1 MDSINITTAKEYDI
15 SMQIDDVKVVNLDD
29 YYTKAES
36 DEKFQPVGEY
46 LTAIPEEYVT
56 EGELNSK
63 GYITSIPEEYITEGE
78 LDSKG
83 YLTEHQPL
91 KTINGESLVG
101 PGDITIEGGGG
112 SVDLTNYYTKDE
124 SNERFQP
131 VGEYLT
137 SIPEEY
143 VTEGELNS
151 KGYLTEHQPLKTI
164 NGESLVGPGNITI
177 EGGGSA
183 DLTNYYNRSEVDNLV
198 NERARIVSLTQAEY
212 DALEIKDENTIYN
225 ITDAEPVCYTK
236 AESDERFLTEH
247 QPLKTINGESLVGPG
262 NITIE
267 GSGGSAP
274 GNVVTTDTTQTI
286 TGQKE
291 FAGSVIFDGGAEF
304 HNEIRMNNGATGD
317 VDIAMGIAC
326 AFKVKPAQISKFYTY
341 NIFPGNYGESDG
353 KVHFRD
359 FNDTADYA
367 VIDSTGISE
376 LGTPLSDKY
385 QAILVSGTN
394 IKTINGTSIL
404 GSGDI
409 TITGGGG
416 SADLTNYYT
425 KSEIDSMIGNISTLL
440 AEI

>member
-1 MDSINITTAKEYDI
+1 MDKINITSTKEYDI
-15 SMQIDDVKVVNLDD
+15 SLETDDIKVVNLDN

-36 DEKFQPVGEY
+36 NEKFQPVGEY

-63 GYITSIPEEYITEGE
+63 GYLTSIPDEYVTDSE

-101 PGDITIEGGGG
+101 PGDITIEGGGS
-112 SVDLTNYYTKDE
+112 SVDLTNYYT
-124 SNERFQP
+124 R
-131 VGEYLT
+131 G
-137 SIPEEY
+137 
-143 VTEGELNS
+143 
-151 KGYLTEHQPLKTI
+151 
-164 NGESLVGPGNITI
+164 
-177 EGGGSA
+177 
-183 DLTNYYNRSEVDNLV
+183 EVDNLV
-198 NERARIVSLTQAEY
+198 AEKARIVSLTQAEY
-212 DALEIKDENTIYN
+212 DALDIKDGNTIYN

-247 QPLKTINGESLVGPG
+247 QPLKTINGESLVGSG
-262 NITIE
+262 DITIE
-267 GSGGSAP
+267 GSAP

-286 TGQKE
+286 TGQKT
-291 FAGSVIFDGGAEF
+291 FNGSVIFDGGTEF
-304 HNEIRMNNGATGD
+304 NSEIRMNNGSSAGD

-326 AFKVKPAQISKFYTY
+326 AFKVQPAQISKFYTY
-341 NIFPGNYGESDG
+341 KIFPGNYGDSDG

-359 FNDTADYA
+359 FDDTADYA

-394 IKTINGTSIL
+394 IKTINGNSIL

-416 SADLTNYYT
+416 SVDLTNYYT
-425 KSEIDSMIGNISTLL
+425 KSEIDGMIGNISTLL

>member
-1 MDSINITTAKEYDI
+1 MDKINITSTKEYDI
-15 SMQIDDVKVVNLDD
+15 SLETDDIKVVNLDD

-36 DEKFQPVGEY
+36 D
-46 LTAIPEEYVT
+46 
-56 EGELNSK
+56 
-63 GYITSIPEEYITEGE
+63 
-78 LDSKG
+78 
-83 YLTEHQPL
+83 
-91 KTINGESLVG
+91 
-101 PGDITIEGGGG
+101 
-112 SVDLTNYYTKDE
+112 
-124 SNERFQP
+124 ERFQP

-164 NGESLVGPGNITI
+164 NGESLVGSGNITI

-183 DLTNYYNRSEVDNLV
+183 DLTNYYTKAESDGRFQPVGEYLTSIPEEYVTETELNSKGYLTEHQPLKTINGESLVGSGNITIEGGGSADLTNYYTRGEVDNLV
-198 NERARIVSLTQAEY
+198 AERARIVSLTQAEY
-212 DALEIKDENTIYN
+212 DALDIKDENTIYN

-236 AESDERFLTEH
+236 AESDERYLTEH

-267 GSGGSAP
+267 GSVPSNA
-274 GNVVTTDTTQTI
+274 VTTDTTQTI

-291 FAGSVIFDGGAEF
+291 FAGSVIFNGGAEF
-304 HNEIRMNNGATGD
+304 NSEIRMNNGATGD

-326 AFKVKPAQISKFYTY
+326 AFKVKPAQISKFYTHKV
-341 NIFPGNYGESDG
+341 FPGNYGDSDG
-353 KVHFRD
+353 KVHFRNFD
-359 FNDTADYA
+359 DTADYA

-409 TITGGGG
+409 AITGGGG

-425 KSEIDSMIGNISTLL
+425 KAEIDSMIGDISTLL
-440 AEI
+440 AAI

>member
-1 MDSINITTAKEYDI
+1 MDKINITSTKEYDI
-15 SMQIDDVKVVNLDD
+15 SLETDDIKVVNLDD

-36 DEKFQPVGEY
+36 DERFQPVGEY
-46 LTAIPEEYVT
+46 LTSIPKEYIT

-63 GYITSIPEEYITEGE
+63 GYLTLIPEEYVTEGE

-101 PGDITIEGGGG
+101 PGDITIEGG
-112 SVDLTNYYTKDE
+112 SSADLSDYYTKAE
-124 SNERFQP
+124 SDGRFQP

-177 EGGGSA
+177 EGGSSA
-183 DLTNYYNRSEVDNLV
+183 DLTNYYTRGEVDNLV
-198 NERARIVSLTQAEY
+198 AEKARIVSLTQAEY
-212 DALEIKDENTIYN
+212 DALDIKDENTIYN

-236 AESDERFLTEH
+236 VESDERFLTEH
-247 QPLKTINGESLVGPG
+247 QPLKTINGESLVGTG
-262 NITIE
+262 DITIE
-267 GSGGSAP
+267 GSAP
-274 GNVVTTDTTQTI
+274 GNAVTTDTTQTI
-286 TGQKE
+286 TGQKT
-291 FAGSVIFDGGAEF
+291 FNGSVIFDGGTEF
-304 HNEIRMNNGATGD
+304 NSEIRMNNGSSAGD

-326 AFKVKPAQISKFYTY
+326 AFKVQPAQISKFYTHKV
-341 NIFPGNYGESDG
+341 FPGNYGDSDG

-394 IKTINGTSIL
+394 IKTINGNSIL

-425 KSEIDSMIGNISTLL
+425 KAEIDGMIGDISTLL
-440 AEI
+440 AAI

>member
-1 MDSINITTAKEYDI
+1 MDKINITSTKEYDI
-15 SMQIDDVKVVNLDD
+15 SMQIDDIKVVNLDD

-36 DEKFQPVGEY
+36 Y
-46 LTAIPEEYVT
+46 
-56 EGELNSK
+56 
-63 GYITSIPEEYITEGE
+63 
-78 LDSKG
+78 
-83 YLTEHQPL
+83 
-91 KTINGESLVG
+91 
-101 PGDITIEGGGG
+101 
-112 SVDLTNYYTKDE
+112 
-124 SNERFQP
+124 ERFQP

-183 DLTNYYNRSEVDNLV
+183 DLTNYYTKAESDGRFQPVGEYLTSTPEEYVTEGELNSKGYLTEHQPLKTINGKSLVGPGNITIEGGGSADLTNYYTRGEVDNLV
-198 NERARIVSLTQAEY
+198 AEKARIVSLTQAEY
-212 DALEIKDENTIYN
+212 DALDIKDENTIYN

-236 AESDERFLTEH
+236 AESDEKFLTEH

-267 GSGGSAP
+267 GGGSAP

-286 TGQKE
+286 TGQKT
-291 FAGSVIFDGGAEF
+291 FNGSVIFDGGAEF

-326 AFKVKPAQISKFYTY
+326 AFKVKPAQISKFYTHK
-341 NIFPGNYGESDG
+341 IFPGNYGESDG

-359 FNDTADYA
+359 FDDTTDYA

-394 IKTINGTSIL
+394 IKTINGNSIL

-425 KSEIDSMIGNISTLL
+425 KSEIDSMIGDISTSL

>member
-15 SMQIDDVKVVNLDD
+15 SMQIDDIKVVNLDD

-36 DEKFQPVGEY
+36 DERFQPVGEY
-46 LTAIPEEYVT
+46 LTAIPAEYVT

-63 GYITSIPEEYITEGE
+63 GYLTSIPEEYITEGE

-101 PGDITIEGGGG
+101 PGDITIEGG
-112 SVDLTNYYTKDE
+112 SSADLTNYYTKAE
-124 SNERFQP
+124 SDGRFQP

-177 EGGGSA
+177 EGGGGSV
-183 DLTNYYNRSEVDNLV
+183 DLTNYYNRGEVDNLV
-198 NERARIVSLTQAEY
+198 AERARIVSLTQAEY
-212 DALEIKDENTIYN
+212 DALDIKDENTIYN

-247 QPLKTINGESLVGPG
+247 QPLKTINGESLVGTG
-262 NITIE
+262 DITIE
-267 GSGGSAP
+267 GSAP
-274 GNVVTTDTTQTI
+274 GNVVTTNTTQTI
-286 TGQKE
+286 TGQKT
-291 FAGSVIFDGGAEF
+291 FNGSVIFDGGTEF
-304 HNEIRMNNGATGD
+304 NSEIRMNNGATGD

-326 AFKVKPAQISKFYTY
+326 AFKVKPAQISNFYTY
-341 NIFPGNYGESDG
+341 KIFPGNYGESDR

-359 FNDTADYA
+359 FDDTADYA

-385 QAILVSGTN
+385 QATLISGTN
-394 IKTINGTSIL
+394 IKTINGNSIL

-416 SADLTNYYT
+416 SVDLTNYYT
-425 KSEIDSMIGNISTLL
+425 KAEIDGMIGNISTLL

>member
-1 MDSINITTAKEYDI
+1 MDKINITSTKEYDI
-15 SMQIDDVKVVNLDD
+15 SMQIDDIKVVNLDD

-36 DEKFQPVGEY
+36 D
-46 LTAIPEEYVT
+46 
-56 EGELNSK
+56 
-63 GYITSIPEEYITEGE
+63 
-78 LDSKG
+78 
-83 YLTEHQPL
+83 
-91 KTINGESLVG
+91 
-101 PGDITIEGGGG
+101 
-112 SVDLTNYYTKDE
+112 
-124 SNERFQP
+124 ERFQP

-183 DLTNYYNRSEVDNLV
+183 DLTNYYTKAESDGRFQPVGEYLTSIPEEYVTEGELNSKGYLTEHQPLKTINGKSLVGPGNITIEGGGSADLTNYYTRGEVDNLV
-198 NERARIVSLTQAEY
+198 AEKARIVSLTQAEY
-212 DALEIKDENTIYN
+212 DALDIKDENTIYN

-236 AESDERFLTEH
+236 AESDEKFLTEH

-267 GSGGSAP
+267 GGGSAP

-286 TGQKE
+286 TGQKT
-291 FAGSVIFDGGAEF
+291 FNGSVIFDGGAEF

-326 AFKVKPAQISKFYTY
+326 AFKVKPAQISKFYTHK
-341 NIFPGNYGESDG
+341 IFPGNYGESDG

-359 FNDTADYA
+359 FDDTTDYA

-394 IKTINGTSIL
+394 IKTINGNSIL

-425 KSEIDSMIGNISTLL
+425 KSEIDSMIGDISTSL

>member
-1 MDSINITTAKEYDI
+1 MDKINITSTKEYDI
-15 SMQIDDVKVVNLDD
+15 SLETDDIKVVNLDD

-63 GYITSIPEEYITEGE
+63 GY
-78 LDSKG
+78 
-83 YLTEHQPL
+83 LTEHQPL

-101 PGDITIEGGGG
+101 
-112 SVDLTNYYTKDE
+112 S
-124 SNERFQP
+124 
-131 VGEYLT
+131 
-137 SIPEEY
+137 
-143 VTEGELNS
+143 
-151 KGYLTEHQPLKTI
+151 
-164 NGESLVGPGNITI
+164 GNITI
-177 EGGGSA
+177 EGGGGSA
-183 DLTNYYNRSEVDNLV
+183 DLTNYYTRGEVDNLV
-198 NERARIVSLTQAEY
+198 AEKARIVSLTQAEY
-212 DALEIKDENTIYN
+212 DALDIKDENTIYN

-267 GSGGSAP
+267 GGGGSAP

-286 TGQKE
+286 TGQKT
-291 FAGSVIFDGGAEF
+291 FNGSVIFDGGTEF
-304 HNEIRMNNGATGD
+304 NSEIRMNNGATGD

-341 NIFPGNYGESDG
+341 KIFPGNYGESDR

-359 FNDTADYA
+359 FDDTTDYA

-385 QAILVSGTN
+385 QATLVSGTN
-394 IKTINGTSIL
+394 IKTINGNSVL

-409 TITGGGG
+409 TITGGGE
-416 SADLTNYYT
+416 SVDLTNYYT
-425 KSEIDSMIGNISTLL
+425 KSEIDGMIGNISTLL
-440 AEI
+440 AAI

>member
-1 MDSINITTAKEYDI
+1 MDNINITSTKEYDI
-15 SMQIDDVKVVNLDD
+15 SLQTDDVKVVNLDD

-36 DEKFQPVGEY
+36 DERYQPVGEY
-46 LTAIPEEYVT
+46 LTT
-56 EGELNSK
+56 
-63 GYITSIPEEYITEGE
+63 IPEEYITEGE

-101 PGDITIEGGGG
+101 PGNITIEGGG
-112 SVDLTNYYTKDE
+112 SVDLTNYYTKAE
-124 SNERFQP
+124 SDGRFQP

-143 VTEGELNS
+143 VTDNELNS

-177 EGGGSA
+177 EGGGSP
-183 DLTNYYNRSEVDNLV
+183 DLTNYYTRGEVDNLV
-198 NERARIVSLTQAEY
+198 AEKARIVSLTQAEY
-212 DALEIKDENTIYN
+212 DALGIKDENTIYN

-247 QPLKTINGESLVGPG
+247 QPLKTINGESLVGTG
-262 NITIE
+262 DITIT
-267 GSGGSAP
+267 GGGGGSVP

-291 FAGSVIFDGGAEF
+291 FAGSVIFNGGTEF
-304 HNEIRMNNGATGD
+304 NSEIRMNNGATGD

-341 NIFPGNYGESDG
+341 KIFPGNYGDSDG

-359 FNDTADYA
+359 FNDTTDYA

-385 QAILVSGTN
+385 QATLVSGTN
-394 IKTINGTSIL
+394 IKTINGNSIL

-425 KSEIDSMIGNISTLL
+425 KSEIDSMIGNISTSLS
-440 AEI
+440 EI

>member
-15 SMQIDDVKVVNLDD
+15 SMQVDDIKVVNLDD

-36 DEKFQPVGEY
+36 DERFQPVGEY

-63 GYITSIPEEYITEGE
+63 GYLTSIPEEYITEGE

-101 PGDITIEGGGG
+101 PGNITIEGGGG
-112 SVDLTNYYTKDE
+112 SVDLTNYY
-124 SNERFQP
+124 
-131 VGEYLT
+131 
-137 SIPEEY
+137 
-143 VTEGELNS
+143 
-151 KGYLTEHQPLKTI
+151 
-164 NGESLVGPGNITI
+164 
-177 EGGGSA
+177 
-183 DLTNYYNRSEVDNLV
+183 NRGEVDNLV
-198 NERARIVSLTQAEY
+198 AERARIVSLTQAEY

-247 QPLKTINGESLVGPG
+247 QPLKTINGESLVGTGDIP
-262 NITIE
+262 IE
-267 GSGGSAP
+267 GSAP

-326 AFKVKPAQISKFYTY
+326 AFKVKPAQISNFYTY
-341 NIFPGNYGESDG
+341 KIFPGNYGESDG

-394 IKTINGTSIL
+394 IKTINGNSIL

-416 SADLTNYYT
+416 SVDLTNYYT
-425 KSEIDSMIGNISTLL
+425 KSEIDGMIGNISTLL

>member
-36 DEKFQPVGEY
+36 DERYQPVGEY
-46 LTAIPEEYVT
+46 L
-56 EGELNSK
+56 
-63 GYITSIPEEYITEGE
+63 TSIPEEYITEGE
-78 LDSKG
+78 LNSKG

-101 PGDITIEGGGG
+101 PGDITIEGG
-112 SVDLTNYYTKDE
+112 SSADLTNYYTKAE
-124 SNERFQP
+124 SDGRFQP

-143 VTEGELNS
+143 VTDNELNS

-177 EGGGSA
+177 EGGGGSA
-183 DLTNYYNRSEVDNLV
+183 DLTNYYTRSEVDNLV
-198 NERARIVSLTQAEY
+198 DERARIVSLTQAEY
-212 DALEIKDENTIYN
+212 DALESKDENTIYN

-236 AESDERFLTEH
+236 AESDARFITEH
-247 QPLKTINGESLVGPG
+247 QTLKTINGNSLVGTG
-262 NITIE
+262 DITIE
-267 GSGGSAP
+267 GITPS
-274 GNVVTTDTTQTI
+274 NMVTTDTTQTI
-286 TGQKE
+286 SGTKTFNGITVTGE
-291 FAGSVIFDGGAEF
+291 ARFNAGGYE
-304 HNEIRMNNGATGD
+304 
-317 VDIAMGIAC
+317 DICMGKLC
-326 AFKVKPAQISKFYTY
+326 SFKVKPAQVSNLYAYKIMV
-341 NIFPGNYGESDG
+341 GNGGSSDG
-353 KVHFRD
+353 KIHFM
-359 FNDTADYA
+359 NINGDTDYA

-385 QAILVSGTN
+385 QPILVSGTN
-394 IKTINGTSIL
+394 IKTINGNSIL

-425 KSEIDSMIGNISTLL
+425 KAEIDSMIGNISTSLS
-440 AEI
+440 EI

>member
-1 MDSINITTAKEYDI
+1 MDKINITSTKEYDI
-15 SMQIDDVKVVNLDD
+15 SLETDDIKVVNLDD

-36 DEKFQPVGEY
+36 DERFQPVGEY
-46 LTAIPEEYVT
+46 LTAIPAEYVT

-63 GYITSIPEEYITEGE
+63 GYLTSIPEEYITEGE
-78 LDSKG
+78 LD
-83 YLTEHQPL
+83 
-91 KTINGESLVG
+91 
-101 PGDITIEGGGG
+101 
-112 SVDLTNYYTKDE
+112 
-124 SNERFQP
+124 
-131 VGEYLT
+131 
-137 SIPEEY
+137 
-143 VTEGELNS
+143 S

-183 DLTNYYNRSEVDNLV
+183 DLTNYYTKGEVDNLV

-212 DALEIKDENTIYN
+212 DALDIKDENTIYN

-247 QPLKTINGESLVGPG
+247 QPLKTINGESLVGTG
-262 NITIE
+262 DITIE
-267 GSGGSAP
+267 GSAP
-274 GNVVTTDTTQTI
+274 SNVVTTDTTQTI

-326 AFKVKPAQISKFYTY
+326 AFKVKPAQISNFYTY
-341 NIFPGNYGESDG
+341 KIFPGNFGESDG

-359 FNDTADYA
+359 FDDTADYA

-394 IKTINGTSIL
+394 IKTINGNSIL

-425 KSEIDSMIGNISTLL
+425 KAEIDSMIGNISTLL

>member
-1 MDSINITTAKEYDI
+1 MDKINITSTKEYDI
-15 SMQIDDVKVVNLDD
+15 SLETDDIKVVNLDN

-36 DEKFQPVGEY
+36 DEKYQPVGEY
-46 LTAIPEEYVT
+46 LTSIPEEYVT

-63 GYITSIPEEYITEGE
+63 GYLTSIPEEYITEGE

-83 YLTEHQPL
+83 YLTEHQTL

-101 PGDITIEGGGG
+101 TGNITIEGGG
-112 SVDLTNYYTKDE
+112 SADLTNYYTKAE
-124 SNERFQP
+124 SDGRFQP
-131 VGEYLT
+131 VGEYIT

-143 VTEGELNS
+143 VTEEELNS

-183 DLTNYYNRSEVDNLV
+183 
-198 NERARIVSLTQAEY
+198 
-212 DALEIKDENTIYN
+212 
-225 ITDAEPVCYTK
+225 
-236 AESDERFLTEH
+236 
-247 QPLKTINGESLVGPG
+247 
-262 NITIE
+262 
-267 GSGGSAP
+267 P

-286 TGQKE
+286 TGQKT
-291 FAGSVIFDGGAEF
+291 FNGSVIFDGGTEF
-304 HNEIRMNNGATGD
+304 NSEIRMNNGSSAGD

-326 AFKVKPAQISKFYTY
+326 AFKVQPAQISKFYTHK
-341 NIFPGNYGESDG
+341 IFPGNYGESDG

-359 FNDTADYA
+359 FDDTTDYA

-394 IKTINGTSIL
+394 IKTINGNSIL

-425 KSEIDSMIGNISTLL
+425 KSEIDSMIGNISTSLS
-440 AEI
+440 EI

>member
-36 DEKFQPVGEY
+36 DE
-46 LTAIPEEYVT
+46 
-56 EGELNSK
+56 
-63 GYITSIPEEYITEGE
+63 
-78 LDSKG
+78 
-83 YLTEHQPL
+83 
-91 KTINGESLVG
+91 
-101 PGDITIEGGGG
+101 
-112 SVDLTNYYTKDE
+112 
-124 SNERFQP
+124 RFQP

-151 KGYLTEHQPLKTI
+151 KGYLTEHQTLKTI

-177 EGGGSA
+177 EGGSSADLTNYYTKAESDGRFQPVGEYLTSIPEEYVTDSELNSKGYLTEHQPLKTINGESLVGPGNITITGGGGSA
-183 DLTNYYNRSEVDNLV
+183 DLTNYYTRGEVDNLV
-198 NERARIVSLTQAEY
+198 AERARIVSLTQAEY
-212 DALEIKDENTIYN
+212 DALDIKDENTIYN

-236 AESDERFLTEH
+236 AESDARFLTEH
-247 QPLKTINGESLVGPG
+247 QPLKTINGESLVGSG
-262 NITIE
+262 DIVIT
-267 GSGGSAP
+267 GGGGGSAP

-286 TGQKE
+286 TGQKT
-291 FAGSVIFDGGAEF
+291 FNGSVIFDGGTEF
-304 HNEIRMNNGATGD
+304 NSEIRMNNGATGD

-326 AFKVKPAQISKFYTY
+326 AFKVKPAQISKFYTHK
-341 NIFPGNYGESDG
+341 IFPGNYGDSDG

-359 FNDTADYA
+359 FDDTTDYA

-385 QAILVSGTN
+385 QATLVSGTN
-394 IKTINGTSIL
+394 IKTINGNSIL

-425 KSEIDSMIGNISTLL
+425 KAEIDSMIGDISTLL

>member
-1 MDSINITTAKEYDI
+1 MNSINITTAKEYDI
-15 SMQIDDVKVVNLDD
+15 SMQVDDIKVVNLDD

-46 LTAIPEEYVT
+46 LTSIPAEYVT
-56 EGELNSK
+56 EGELNGK
-63 GYITSIPEEYITEGE
+63 GYLTSIPEEYITEGE

-101 PGDITIEGGGG
+101 PGDITIEGG
-112 SVDLTNYYTKDE
+112 SSADLSDYYTKAE
-124 SNERFQP
+124 SDGRFQP

-143 VTEGELNS
+143 VTDNELNS

-177 EGGGSA
+177 EGGSSA
-183 DLTNYYNRSEVDNLV
+183 DLSNYYTRGEVDNLV
-198 NERARIVSLTQAEY
+198 AEKARIVSLTQAEY
-212 DALEIKDENTIYN
+212 DALDIKDENTIYN

-236 AESDERFLTEH
+236 VESDERYLTEH

-267 GSGGSAP
+267 GSAP

-286 TGQKE
+286 TGQKT
-291 FAGSVIFDGGAEF
+291 FNGSVIFDGGAEF
-304 HNEIRMNNGATGD
+304 NSEIRMNNGSAAGD

-326 AFKVKPAQISKFYTY
+326 AFKVQPAQISKFYTHKV
-341 NIFPGNYGESDG
+341 FPGNYGDSDG

-359 FNDTADYA
+359 FDDTTDYA

-394 IKTINGTSIL
+394 IKTINGNSIL

-425 KSEIDSMIGNISTLL
+425 KSEIDGMIGNISTLL
-440 AEI
+440 AGI

>member
-1 MDSINITTAKEYDI
+1 M
-15 SMQIDDVKVVNLDD
+15 
-29 YYTKAES
+29 
-36 DEKFQPVGEY
+36 
-46 LTAIPEEYVT
+46 
-56 EGELNSK
+56 
-63 GYITSIPEEYITEGE
+63 
-78 LDSKG
+78 
-83 YLTEHQPL
+83 
-91 KTINGESLVG
+91 G
-101 PGDITIEGGGG
+101 PGDITIEGG
-112 SVDLTNYYTKDE
+112 SSADLSDYYTKAE
-124 SNERFQP
+124 SDGRFQP

-177 EGGGSA
+177 EGGSSA
-183 DLTNYYNRSEVDNLV
+183 DLTNYYTRGEVDNLV
-198 NERARIVSLTQAEY
+198 AEKARIVSLTQAEY
-212 DALEIKDENTIYN
+212 DALDIKDENTIYN

-236 AESDERFLTEH
+236 VESDERFLTEH
-247 QPLKTINGESLVGPG
+247 QPLKTINGESLVGTG
-262 NITIE
+262 DITIE
-267 GSGGSAP
+267 GSAP
-274 GNVVTTDTTQTI
+274 GNAVTTDTTQTI
-286 TGQKE
+286 TGQKT
-291 FAGSVIFDGGAEF
+291 FNGSVIFDGGTEF
-304 HNEIRMNNGATGD
+304 NSEIRMNNGSSAGD

-326 AFKVKPAQISKFYTY
+326 AFKVQPAQISKFYTHKV
-341 NIFPGNYGESDG
+341 FPGNYGDSDG

-394 IKTINGTSIL
+394 IKTINGNSIL

-409 TITGGGG
+409 AITGGGG

-425 KSEIDSMIGNISTLL
+425 KAEIDGMIGDISTLL
-440 AEI
+440 AAI

>member
-1 MDSINITTAKEYDI
+1 MDKINITSTKEYDI
-15 SMQIDDVKVVNLDD
+15 SLETDDIKVVNLDD

-36 DEKFQPVGEY
+36 DERFQPVGEY
-46 LTAIPEEYVT
+46 LTSIPKEYIT

-63 GYITSIPEEYITEGE
+63 GYLTLIPEEYVTEGE

-101 PGDITIEGGGG
+101 PGDITIEGG
-112 SVDLTNYYTKDE
+112 SSADLSDYYTKAE
-124 SNERFQP
+124 SDGRFQP

-177 EGGGSA
+177 EGGSSA
-183 DLTNYYNRSEVDNLV
+183 DLTNYYTRGEVDNLV
-198 NERARIVSLTQAEY
+198 AEKARIVSLTQAEY
-212 DALEIKDENTIYN
+212 DALDIKDENTIYN

-236 AESDERFLTEH
+236 VESDERFLTEH
-247 QPLKTINGESLVGPG
+247 QPLKTINGESLVGTG
-262 NITIE
+262 DITIE
-267 GSGGSAP
+267 GSAP
-274 GNVVTTDTTQTI
+274 GNAVTTDTTQTI
-286 TGQKE
+286 TGQKT
-291 FAGSVIFDGGAEF
+291 FNGSVIFDGGTEF
-304 HNEIRMNNGATGD
+304 NSEIRMNNGSSAGD

-326 AFKVKPAQISKFYTY
+326 AFKVQPAQISKFYTHKV
-341 NIFPGNYGESDG
+341 FPGNYGDSDG

-394 IKTINGTSIL
+394 IKTINGNSIL

-409 TITGGGG
+409 AITGGGG

-425 KSEIDSMIGNISTLL
+425 KAEIDGMIGDISTLL
-440 AEI
+440 AAI

>member
-15 SMQIDDVKVVNLDD
+15 SMQIDDIKVVNLDD

-36 DEKFQPVGEY
+36 DERFQPVGEY

-63 GYITSIPEEYITEGE
+63 GYLTSIPEEYITEGE

-101 PGDITIEGGGG
+101 PGNITIEGGGG
-112 SVDLTNYYTKDE
+112 SVDLTNYY
-124 SNERFQP
+124 
-131 VGEYLT
+131 
-137 SIPEEY
+137 
-143 VTEGELNS
+143 
-151 KGYLTEHQPLKTI
+151 
-164 NGESLVGPGNITI
+164 
-177 EGGGSA
+177 
-183 DLTNYYNRSEVDNLV
+183 NRGEVDNLV
-198 NERARIVSLTQAEY
+198 AERARIVSLTQAEY
-212 DALEIKDENTIYN
+212 DALDIKDENTIYN

-247 QPLKTINGESLVGPG
+247 QPLKTINGESLIGSG
-262 NITIE
+262 DIIIT
-267 GSGGSAP
+267 GGGGGSAP
-274 GNVVTTDTTQTI
+274 GNVVTTNTTQTI
-286 TGQKE
+286 TGQKT
-291 FAGSVIFDGGAEF
+291 FNGSVIFDGGAEF

-326 AFKVKPAQISKFYTY
+326 AFKVKPAQISNFYTY
-341 NIFPGNYGESDG
+341 KIFPGNYGESDG
-353 KVHFRD
+353 KVHFRNFD
-359 FNDTADYA
+359 DTADYA

-394 IKTINGTSIL
+394 IKTINGNSIL

-425 KSEIDSMIGNISTLL
+425 KAEIDSMIGNISTLL

>member
-1 MDSINITTAKEYDI
+1 MDNINISTAKEYDI
-15 SMQIDDVKVVNLDD
+15 SMQIDDIKVVNLDD

-36 DEKFQPVGEY
+36 DEKYQPVGEY
-46 LTAIPEEYVT
+46 LTSIPEEYVT

-63 GYITSIPEEYITEGE
+63 GYLTSIPEEYITEGE

-83 YLTEHQPL
+83 YLTEHQTL

-101 PGDITIEGGGG
+101 TGNITIEGGG
-112 SVDLTNYYTKDE
+112 SADLTNYYTKAE
-124 SNERFQP
+124 SDGRFQP

-183 DLTNYYNRSEVDNLV
+183 
-198 NERARIVSLTQAEY
+198 
-212 DALEIKDENTIYN
+212 
-225 ITDAEPVCYTK
+225 
-236 AESDERFLTEH
+236 
-247 QPLKTINGESLVGPG
+247 
-262 NITIE
+262 
-267 GSGGSAP
+267 P

-286 TGQKE
+286 TGQKT
-291 FAGSVIFDGGAEF
+291 FNGSVIFDGGTEF
-304 HNEIRMNNGATGD
+304 NSEIRMNNGSSAGD

-326 AFKVKPAQISKFYTY
+326 AFKVQPAQISKFYTHK
-341 NIFPGNYGESDG
+341 IFPGNYGESDG

-359 FNDTADYA
+359 FDDTTDYA

-394 IKTINGTSIL
+394 IKTINGNSIL

-425 KSEIDSMIGNISTLL
+425 KTEIDNLVGNINNKLES
-440 AEI
+440 I

>member
-1 MDSINITTAKEYDI
+1 MDNINITTAKEYDI

-36 DEKFQPVGEY
+36 DERYQPVGEY
-46 LTAIPEEYVT
+46 LTDIPEEYV
-56 EGELNSK
+56 
-63 GYITSIPEEYITEGE
+63 TEGE

-101 PGDITIEGGGG
+101 PGNITIESG
-112 SVDLTNYYTKDE
+112 SSADLTNYYTKAE
-124 SNERFQP
+124 SDGRFQP

-143 VTEGELNS
+143 VTDNELNS

-164 NGESLVGPGNITI
+164 NGESLVGTGNIAI
-177 EGGGSA
+177 EGGSSP
-183 DLTNYYNRSEVDNLV
+183 DLTNYYTRGEVDNLV
-198 NERARIVSLTQAEY
+198 AERARIVSLTQAEY
-212 DALEIKDENTIYN
+212 DALDIKDENTIYN

-236 AESDERFLTEH
+236 AESDAKFLTEH
-247 QPLKTINGESLVGPG
+247 QTLKTINGESIVGTG
-262 NITIE
+262 DITIE
-267 GSGGSAP
+267 GSAP
-274 GNVVTTDTTQTI
+274 SNMVTTDTTQAI
-286 TGQKE
+286 TGQKN
-291 FAGSVIFDGGAEF
+291 FNGSVIFDGGVICNGGAEF
-304 HNEIRMNNGATGD
+304 NSEIRMNNGSSAVD

-326 AFKVKPAQISKFYTY
+326 AFKVQPAQISKFYTHK
-341 NIFPGNYGESDG
+341 IFPGNYGDSDG

-359 FNDTADYA
+359 FDDTTDYA

-385 QAILVSGTN
+385 QATLVSGTN
-394 IKTINGTSIL
+394 IKTINGNSIL

-425 KSEIDSMIGNISTLL
+425 KSEIDGMIGNISTLL

>member
-1 MDSINITTAKEYDI
+1 MDKINITSTKEYDI
-15 SMQIDDVKVVNLDD
+15 SLETDDIKVVNLDD

-36 DEKFQPVGEY
+36 DERFQPVGEY
-46 LTAIPEEYVT
+46 LTA
-56 EGELNSK
+56 
-63 GYITSIPEEYITEGE
+63 
-78 LDSKG
+78 
-83 YLTEHQPL
+83 
-91 KTINGESLVG
+91 
-101 PGDITIEGGGG
+101 
-112 SVDLTNYYTKDE
+112 
-124 SNERFQP
+124 
-131 VGEYLT
+131 
-137 SIPEEY
+137 IPEEY

-183 DLTNYYNRSEVDNLV
+183 DLTNYYTKGEVDNLV
-198 NERARIVSLTQAEY
+198 AERARIVSLTQAEY
-212 DALEIKDENTIYN
+212 DALDIKDENTIYN

-247 QPLKTINGESLVGPG
+247 QPLKTINGESIVGSG

-267 GSGGSAP
+267 GSAP

-286 TGQKE
+286 TGQKT
-291 FAGSVIFDGGAEF
+291 FNGSVIFDGGAEF

-326 AFKVKPAQISKFYTY
+326 AFKVKPAQISNFYTY
-341 NIFPGNYGESDG
+341 KIFPGNYGESDG
-353 KVHFRD
+353 KVHFRNFD
-359 FNDTADYA
+359 DTADYA

-394 IKTINGTSIL
+394 IKTINGNSIL

-425 KSEIDSMIGNISTLL
+425 KSEIDGMIGNISTLL

>member
-36 DEKFQPVGEY
+36 DE
-46 LTAIPEEYVT
+46 
-56 EGELNSK
+56 
-63 GYITSIPEEYITEGE
+63 
-78 LDSKG
+78 
-83 YLTEHQPL
+83 
-91 KTINGESLVG
+91 
-101 PGDITIEGGGG
+101 
-112 SVDLTNYYTKDE
+112 
-124 SNERFQP
+124 RFQP

-137 SIPEEY
+137 TIPEEY
-143 VTEGELNS
+143 VTDNELDS

-177 EGGGSA
+177 EGGGSVDLTNYYTKAESDGRFQPVGEYLTSIPEEYITDNELNSKGYLTEHQPLKTINGESLVGPGNIIIEGGGSA
-183 DLTNYYNRSEVDNLV
+183 DLTNYYTRGEVDNLV
-198 NERARIVSLTQAEY
+198 AEKARIVSLTQAEY
-212 DALEIKDENTIYN
+212 DALDIKDENTIYN

-247 QPLKTINGESLVGPG
+247 QPLKTINGESIVGTG
-262 NITIE
+262 DITIT
-267 GSGGSAP
+267 GGGGGSAP

-291 FAGSVIFDGGAEF
+291 FAGSVIFNGGTEF
-304 HNEIRMNNGATGD
+304 NSEIRMNNGATGD

-326 AFKVKPAQISKFYTY
+326 AFKVKPAQISKFYTHK
-341 NIFPGNYGESDG
+341 IFPGNFGESDG

-359 FNDTADYA
+359 FNDTTDYA

-394 IKTINGTSIL
+394 IKTINGNSIL

-425 KSEIDSMIGNISTLL
+425 KSEIDGMIGNISTLL

>member
-1 MDSINITTAKEYDI
+1 MDKINITSTKEYDI
-15 SMQIDDVKVVNLDD
+15 SMQVDDVKVVNLDD

-36 DEKFQPVGEY
+36 DERYQPVGEY
-46 LTAIPEEYVT
+46 LTSIPEEYVT

-63 GYITSIPEEYITEGE
+63 GYLTSIPEEYITEGE

-101 PGDITIEGGGG
+101 TGNITIEGGG
-112 SVDLTNYYTKDE
+112 SADLTNYYTKAE
-124 SNERFQP
+124 SDGRFQP
-131 VGEYLT
+131 VGEYIT

-183 DLTNYYNRSEVDNLV
+183 
-198 NERARIVSLTQAEY
+198 
-212 DALEIKDENTIYN
+212 
-225 ITDAEPVCYTK
+225 
-236 AESDERFLTEH
+236 
-247 QPLKTINGESLVGPG
+247 
-262 NITIE
+262 
-267 GSGGSAP
+267 P

-286 TGQKE
+286 TGQKT
-291 FAGSVIFDGGAEF
+291 FNGSVIFDGGTEF
-304 HNEIRMNNGATGD
+304 NSEIRMNNGSSAGD

-326 AFKVKPAQISKFYTY
+326 AFKVQPAQISKFYTHK
-341 NIFPGNYGESDG
+341 IFPGNYGESDG

-359 FNDTADYA
+359 FDDTTDYA

-394 IKTINGTSIL
+394 IKTINGNSIL

-425 KSEIDSMIGNISTLL
+425 KSEIDSMIGNISTSLS
-440 AEI
+440 EI

>member
-1 MDSINITTAKEYDI
+1 MDKINITSTKEYDI
-15 SMQIDDVKVVNLDD
+15 SLETDDIKVVNLDD
-29 YYTKAES
+29 YYTKTES
-36 DEKFQPVGEY
+36 DERFQPIGEY
-46 LTAIPEEYVT
+46 LTSIPEEYVT
-56 EGELNSK
+56 EGKLNSK
-63 GYITSIPEEYITEGE
+63 GYLTSIPEEYITEGE

-83 YLTEHQPL
+83 YLTEHQTL

-101 PGDITIEGGGG
+101 PGNITIEGGGG

-137 SIPEEY
+137 SIPEDY

-164 NGESLVGPGNITI
+164 NGESLVGSGDITI
-177 EGGGSA
+177 EGGGGSV
-183 DLTNYYNRSEVDNLV
+183 DLTNYYTRGEVDNLV
-198 NERARIVSLTQAEY
+198 AERARIVSLTQAEY
-212 DALEIKDENTIYN
+212 DALDIKDENTIYN

-247 QPLKTINGESLVGPG
+247 QPLKTINGESIV
-262 NITIE
+262 
-267 GSGGSAP
+267 GSGDIIIEGSAP

-304 HNEIRMNNGATGD
+304 HNEIRMNNGSDAGD

-326 AFKVKPAQISKFYTY
+326 AFKVQPAQISKFYTHK
-341 NIFPGNYGESDG
+341 IFPGNYGDSDG

-359 FNDTADYA
+359 FDDTTDYA

-376 LGTPLSDKY
+376 LGTPLSNKY
-385 QAILVSGTN
+385 QATLVSGTN
-394 IKTINGTSIL
+394 IKTINGNSIL

-425 KSEIDSMIGNISTLL
+425 KSEIDSMIGNISTSLS
-440 AEI
+440 EI

>member
-1 MDSINITTAKEYDI
+1 MDNINISTAKEYDI
-15 SMQIDDVKVVNLDD
+15 SMQIDDIKVVNLDD

-36 DEKFQPVGEY
+36 DERYQPVGEY
-46 LTAIPEEYVT
+46 LTSIPEEYVT

-63 GYITSIPEEYITEGE
+63 GYLTSIPEEYITEGE

-83 YLTEHQPL
+83 YLTEHQTL

-101 PGDITIEGGGG
+101 TGNITIEGGG
-112 SVDLTNYYTKDE
+112 SADLTNYYTKAE
-124 SNERFQP
+124 SDGRFQP

-183 DLTNYYNRSEVDNLV
+183 
-198 NERARIVSLTQAEY
+198 
-212 DALEIKDENTIYN
+212 
-225 ITDAEPVCYTK
+225 
-236 AESDERFLTEH
+236 
-247 QPLKTINGESLVGPG
+247 
-262 NITIE
+262 
-267 GSGGSAP
+267 P

-286 TGQKE
+286 TGQKT
-291 FAGSVIFDGGAEF
+291 FNGSVIFDGGTEF
-304 HNEIRMNNGATGD
+304 NSEIRMNNGSSAGD

-326 AFKVKPAQISKFYTY
+326 AFKVQPAQISKFYTHK
-341 NIFPGNYGESDG
+341 IFPGNYGESDG

-359 FNDTADYA
+359 FDDTTDYA

-394 IKTINGTSIL
+394 IKTINGNSIL

-409 TITGGGG
+409 TITSGGG

-425 KSEIDSMIGNISTLL
+425 KTEIDNLVGNINNKLES
-440 AEI
+440 I

>member
-1 MDSINITTAKEYDI
+1 MDSINITTNKEYDI
-15 SMQIDDVKVVNLDD
+15 SMQIDDIKVVNLDD

-46 LTAIPEEYVT
+46 LTA
-56 EGELNSK
+56 
-63 GYITSIPEEYITEGE
+63 IPEEYITEGE

-101 PGDITIEGGGG
+101 PGDITIEGG
-112 SVDLTNYYTKDE
+112 SSADLSDYYTKAE
-124 SNERFQP
+124 SDGRFQP

-143 VTEGELNS
+143 VTDNELNS
-151 KGYLTEHQPLKTI
+151 KGYLTEHQTLKTI

-183 DLTNYYNRSEVDNLV
+183 DLTNYYTRGEVDNLV
-198 NERARIVSLTQAEY
+198 AEKARIVSLTQAEY
-212 DALEIKDENTIYN
+212 DALAIKDENTIYN

-236 AESDERFLTEH
+236 VESDERYLTEH

-267 GSGGSAP
+267 GSAP
-274 GNVVTTDTTQTI
+274 SNVVTTNTTQTI

-304 HNEIRMNNGATGD
+304 HNEIRMNNGTTGD

-326 AFKVKPAQISKFYTY
+326 AFKVKPAQISNFYTY
-341 NIFPGNYGESDG
+341 KIFPGNYGESDG

-394 IKTINGTSIL
+394 IKTINGNSIL

-425 KSEIDSMIGNISTLL
+425 KAEIDSMIGNISTLL
-440 AEI
+440 SEI